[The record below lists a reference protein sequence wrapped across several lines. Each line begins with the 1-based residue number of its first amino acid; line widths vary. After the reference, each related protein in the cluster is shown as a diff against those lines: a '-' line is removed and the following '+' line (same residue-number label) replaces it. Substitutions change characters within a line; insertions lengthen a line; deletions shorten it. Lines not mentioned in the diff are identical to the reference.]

1 MKSFTKTKYSWIENW
16 ESEKDD
22 RRIAYNLYKQNL
34 EAEKIRNELKN
45 AFCRIAILHA
55 IRKQEEVTNELLDTL
70 TRDYYPG
77 ILDEIQK

>member
-45 AFCRIAILHA
+45 AFCRIAIRHA
-55 IRKQEEVTNELLDTL
+55 IREQEQM
-70 TRDYYPG
+70 
-77 ILDEIQK
+77 IDEIIYRFTGLKWEDGNWWKG